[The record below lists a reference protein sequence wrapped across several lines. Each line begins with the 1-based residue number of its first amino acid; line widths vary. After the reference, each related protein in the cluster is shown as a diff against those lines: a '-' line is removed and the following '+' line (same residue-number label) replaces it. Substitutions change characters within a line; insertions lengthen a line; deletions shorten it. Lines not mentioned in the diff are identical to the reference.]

1 MDALTLSRI
10 MDIADRLFPLSLAEP
25 WDNCGIQVGD
35 PDRDITRVAFSL
47 DPCMTSVRFA
57 AENSCN
63 LLIAHHPLFKEP
75 VRNIVETGLMEC
87 TLMAAIRSGVDII
100 SLHTNLD
107 AAPGGL
113 NDYLAAAIGLED
125 VTVPAK
131 ASCARIGSLR
141 EPLAVS
147 RLAALVAQALELPAV
162 RVVAE
167 SDVQV
172 RRVFCASG
180 SGMGYFKEVTR
191 MSVDVMVTG
200 DVRYHAA
207 LEAGELGV
215 PVIDAGHFGT
225 ERFAPRI
232 MADAFRREFE
242 LEGMDIPCLVCELQ
256 KDPFFQI
263 YQD

>member
-1 MDALTLSRI
+1 MEALTLSRI

-35 PDRDITRVAFSL
+35 PQRHIARMAFSL
-47 DPCMTSVRFA
+47 DPCMASVRFA
-57 AENSCN
+57 SEHSCN
-63 LLIAHHPLFKEP
+63 LLVTHHPLFKEP
-75 VRNIVETGLMEC
+75 VRNIVETGLMER
-87 TLMAAIRSGVDII
+87 TLVAAIRNGVDII

-113 NDYLAAAIGLED
+113 NDYLAAVIGLED
-125 VTVPAK
+125 VSVPQK
-131 ASCARIGSLR
+131 TSCARIGTLC
-141 EPLAVS
+141 EPVAVS
-147 RLAALVAQALELPAV
+147 RLAALVAQALELPTV

-180 SGMGYFKEVTR
+180 SGMGYFKEAR
-191 MSVDVMVTG
+191 GMSIDVMVTG

-207 LEAGELGV
+207 LEAAELGV

-232 MADAFRREFE
+232 MADAFRREFK
-242 LEGMDIPCLVCELQ
+242 LAGMDIPCLVCESQ
-256 KDPFFQI
+256 KDPFFYI
-263 YQD
+263 YPG